1 MKTAEIVNEAMKLV
15 GSENNGEK
23 IQDWDAYI
31 LKREADRLLNERKE
45 RWNKICP
52 PLYKETD
59 IKKID
64 RKRLEKVMSWNPK
77 DGRNLWI
84 KGETG
89 KQKTRMAFLLIEK
102 LLFEGYSVEAIN
114 AVELGI
120 KLPQPVWDSKEKELE
135 RLSRYSV
142 LLIDDLG
149 KEPDTQSIS
158 QYLYLLVEKRYSHKK
173 LTIITSNELQRKEA
187 QHPTYRRLFENAKC
201 AEVV

>member
-1 MKTAEIVNEAMKLV
+1 MKTAEIVNEAIKLV
-15 GSENNGEK
+15 SSENNGEK

-120 KLPQPVWDSKEKELE
+120 KLSQPVWDGKEKELE

-173 LTIITSNELQRKEA
+173 LTIITSNQLQLKEA
-187 QHPTYRRLFENAKC
+187 QRPTYRRLFENAKC

>member
-31 LKREADRLLNERKE
+31 LKREADRLYNERKE

-64 RKRLEKVMSWNPK
+64 KKRLEKVMSWNPK
-77 DGRNLWI
+77 DGENLWI

-89 KQKTRMAFLLIEK
+89 KQKTRMAFM
-102 LLFEGYSVEAIN
+102 
-114 AVELGI
+114 
-120 KLPQPVWDSKEKELE
+120 
-135 RLSRYSV
+135 
-142 LLIDDLG
+142 
-149 KEPDTQSIS
+149 
-158 QYLYLLVEKRYSHKK
+158 YLR
-173 LTIITSNELQRKEA
+173 
-187 QHPTYRRLFENAKC
+187 
-201 AEVV
+201 